1 MSGFRPGVIPSV
13 AVLVLLPVL
22 VSLGFWQLDRAEQKR
37 QMLAAHQLQEIA
49 APISLDQLEGK
60 TDRAYVRVKLRGSF
74 DNQHSLLLDNRIR
87 DGHAGVEVLQPFYD
101 QISGLW
107 VLLNRGWIP
116 WPDRRTPP
124 TFSTPG
130 STLQLN
136 ASVYVSLG
144 DGLQLQ
150 DSGPAN
156 AWPTLITKVDAKS
169 LWQQLGRAGLAE
181 ELRIEPGLAA
191 FETQWPV
198 VSMSPDKHLGYA
210 VQWFAMALTLVG
222 LFIYL
227 GVHNAREPRN
237 EPKHH
242 HA

>member
-1 MSGFRPGVIPSV
+1 MSGFRPGAIPSI

-22 VSLGFWQLDRAEQKR
+22 VALGFWQLDRAEQKR
-37 QMLAAHQLQEIA
+37 QMLAAHQLQEVA
-49 APISLDQLEGK
+49 APISLNQLEGL
-60 TDRAYVRVKLRGSF
+60 TDTAYVRVKLQGSF
-74 DNQHSLLLDNRIR
+74 DSNHSLLLDNRIR

-101 QISGLW
+101 QASGLW
-107 VLLNRGWIP
+107 VLLNRGWLP
-116 WPDRRTPP
+116 WPDRRVTPA
-124 TFSTPG
+124 FSTPD
-130 STLQLN
+130 SQLQLN
-136 ASVYVSLG
+136 ASVYQPLG

-150 DSGPAN
+150 DVAASS
-156 AWPTLITKVDAKS
+156 AWPKLITKVDAKA
-169 LWQQLGRAGLAE
+169 LWQQLGRAGLAA
-181 ELRIEPGLAA
+181 ELRIEPGPAA

-210 VQWFAMALTLVG
+210 VQWFAMALTLLG

-227 GVHNAREPRN
+227 GVHNAREPHN